1 MEKNIELY
9 TWTYCPF
16 CQGAKQLLDSK
27 GLKYQETILDDNE
40 ERRKELKAETGQG
53 TVPYVFIDGE
63 LIGGFDD
70 LKKLDSEGK
79 L

>member
-9 TWTYCPF
+9 TWGYCPF
-16 CQGAKQLLDSK
+16 CKRAIQLLDRR
-27 GLKYQETILDDNE
+27 GLKYVEHNIEEDEDKRQELI
-40 ERRKELKAETGQG
+40 KETGQS

-70 LKKLDSEGK
+70 LKKLDDQGK